1 MIKLLIIETIMI
13 CGILLLV
20 LPEDKLVNKEKL
32 NPNQDPIQAVKQTR
46 NSGIILIIVAIV
58 FAIIM

>member
-1 MIKLLIIETIMI
+1 MIKLLLVGTMLI

-32 NPNQDPIQAVKQTR
+32 KPNQDPIQAVKQTR
-46 NSGIILIIVAIV
+46 NSGIIFIIIAIV

>member
-1 MIKLLIIETIMI
+1 MLI

-20 LPEDKLVNKEKL
+20 LPEDKLVNKEKIK
-32 NPNQDPIQAVKQTR
+32 PNQDPVQVVKQTR